1 MHDEKVLR
9 VIIRNGKKIWEPL
22 DEYAPRPPVDPIF
35 FPDDTQKIIINCIDN
50 FVAWYLFHKQF
61 GRFNEK
67 KPQGKPIFS
76 EDQVRKLVKQREK
89 TQTEQMN
96 WFIDWD
102 IHYANMKKFIKLP
115 FPKTKIQGNI
125 KLVPFAI
132 KYGFQFEIA
141 DVDDFVIEGQPY
153 VLGVDS
159 SLYLTADMWERKSQ
173 IDGIILGDGVY
184 VHPGL
189 RHRHIS
195 SPVSYFL
202 LDANTKPI
210 RFGKKLKQKPFW
222 INFMS
227 ARKYHRDKIAML
239 SLTHKDIFDHPN
251 YFVYDG
257 HPNDQAEQPKL
268 FCDWGGKVILVNIFA
283 GINRCDWVGKYK
295 NLTSPVV
302 NVPIRQLVGFKLE
315 DKMRD
320 PKSMAK
326 VDSIAKAVQDK
337 KSLPPILAR
346 KYENGYQV
354 IDGHHRFYGHKKA
367 GASLIQAQIVPP
379 EDTEEGITPQWNQLE
394 KYMHRERTVDGKRTM
409 DISPAQRRQ
418 IWNDN
423 PEDFISCHMMLAH
436 YIEQDNKVQSI
447 QNISTEYTNAYVEL
461 VTETT
466 TDFFFITEKTVKPLA
481 FGMCFVMIG
490 CYRFLNHLR
499 RLGFKTFHPYI
510 DESYDQIKD
519 RDSRIETAF
528 KAFKKFIME
537 DKDFD
542 ALQKICDHN
551 RKHLKYLQDTYTFSD
566 RQWKKLSRVI
576 DF

>member
-1 MHDEKVLR
+1 M
-9 VIIRNGKKIWEPL
+9 I
-22 DEYAPRPPVDPIF
+22 
-35 FPDDTQKIIINCIDN
+35 
-50 FVAWYLFHKQF
+50 
-61 GRFNEK
+61 
-67 KPQGKPIFS
+67 S
-76 EDQVRKLVKQREK
+76 
-89 TQTEQMN
+89 
-96 WFIDWD
+96 FIT
-102 IHYANMKKFIKLP
+102 FLLP

-153 VLGVDS
+153 VLHVDS
-159 SLYLTADMWERKSQ
+159 SLYLTADMWEPESQ
-173 IDGIILGDGVY
+173 IDAIILGDGVY
-184 VHPGL
+184 VHPDL
-189 RHRHIS
+189 QHRHIS

-202 LDANTKPI
+202 LDANTKPLMSV
-210 RFGKKLKQKPFW
+210 KKLKQRPYW

-227 ARKYHRDKIAML
+227 ARKYHRDKIAVL
-239 SLTHKDIFDHPN
+239 SLIHKDIFQHPN

-257 HPNDQAEQPKL
+257 HPNDQQQDHLYKGEAWAEE
-268 FCDWGGKVILVNIFA
+268 FVHF
-283 GINRCDWVGKYK
+283 
-295 NLTSPVV
+295 
-302 NVPIRQLVGFKLE
+302 
-315 DKMRD
+315 RD
-320 PKSMAK
+320 S
-326 VDSIAKAVQDK
+326 
-337 KSLPPILAR
+337 R
-346 KYENGYQV
+346 
-354 IDGHHRFYGHKKA
+354 
-367 GASLIQAQIVPP
+367 
-379 EDTEEGITPQWNQLE
+379 TELE

-409 DISPAQRRQ
+409 DISSAQRRQ
-418 IWNDN
+418 IWDDN

-447 QNISTEYTNAYVEL
+447 QNISKEYTDAYVEL

-481 FGMCFVMIG
+481 FGLCFVMIG
-490 CYRFLNHLR
+490 CYRFLGHLR

-542 ALQKICDHN
+542 ELQKICDHN

>member
-102 IHYANMKKFIKLP
+102 IHYDNMKKFIKLP

-132 KYGFQFEIA
+132 KYGFQFKIA

-189 RHRHIS
+189 QHRHIS

-202 LDANTKPI
+202 LDANTKSPKSV
-210 RFGKKLKQKPFW
+210 KKLKQRPFW

-227 ARKYHRDKIAML
+227 AQKYHRDKIAVL
-239 SLTHKDIFDHPN
+239 SLEHKDIFKHPN

-257 HPNDQAEQPKL
+257 HPNDQMEQQVHL
-268 FCDWGGKVILVNIFA
+268 YQGEAWAAV
-283 GINRCDWVGKYK
+283 
-295 NLTSPVV
+295 
-302 NVPIRQLVGFKLE
+302 
-315 DKMRD
+315 D
-320 PKSMAK
+320 PEA
-326 VDSIAKAVQDK
+326 
-337 KSLPPILAR
+337 
-346 KYENGYQV
+346 
-354 IDGHHRFYGHKKA
+354 
-367 GASLIQAQIVPP
+367 
-379 EDTEEGITPQWNQLE
+379 ITPQWNELE
-394 KYMHRERTVDGKRTM
+394 KYMHRERTVNGKRTM

-423 PEDFISCHMMLAH
+423 PEDFISCQMMFAH
-436 YIEQDNKVQSI
+436 YIEQGNKVQSVH
-447 QNISTEYTNAYVEL
+447 NISTEYTDAYVEL

-466 TDFFFITEKTVKPLA
+466 TGFFFITEKTVKPLA
-481 FGMCFVMIG
+481 FGLCFVMIG

-499 RLGFKTFHPYI
+499 RLGFKTFHPHI

-528 KAFKKFIME
+528 KAFRKFIME

-576 DF
+576 KHSTI

>member
-9 VIIRNGKKIWEPL
+9 VVIRNGRKIWEPL
-22 DEYAPRPPVDPIF
+22 EEYAPRPPVDPIF
-35 FPDDTQKIIINCIDN
+35 FPNEAQKVFIDCIDKC
-50 FVAWYLFHKQF
+50 VAWYITKKAV
-61 GRFNEK
+61 GKFNPK
-67 KPQGKPIFS
+67 GPKPPLHYN
-76 EDQVRKLVKQREK
+76 DTQVRKIVKQKGKQEF
-89 TQTEQMN
+89 EESN

-102 IHYANMKKFIKLP
+102 IHTANIKKFLSLP
-115 FPKTKIQGNI
+115 FTKTKIQGNI

-141 DVDDFVIEGQPY
+141 DVYDFVIEGQPY

-159 SLYLTADMWERKSQ
+159 SLYLTSDMWERKSQ
-173 IDGIILGDGVY
+173 IEGIILGDGVY

-189 RHRHIS
+189 HHRHIS

-202 LDANTKPI
+202 LDANTTPI
-210 RFGKKLKQKPFW
+210 RYGKKLKQKPFW

-239 SLTHKDIFDHPN
+239 SLTHKDIFDYPN

-268 FCDWGGKVILVNIFA
+268 FCDWGGK
-283 GINRCDWVGKYK
+283 YK

-302 NVPIRQLVGFKLE
+302 NVPIRQLVGFE
-315 DKMRD
+315 PDDKMRD

-354 IDGHHRFYGHKKA
+354 IDGHHRFWGHRKA
-367 GASLIQAQIVPP
+367 GADAIKAQIVPP
-379 EDTEEGITPQWNQLE
+379 EDIEEGITPQWNQLE

-409 DISPAQRRQ
+409 DISSAQRRQ

-447 QNISTEYTNAYVEL
+447 QNISKEYTDAYVEL

-466 TDFFFITEKTVKPLA
+466 TDFFFVTEKTVKPLA
-481 FGMCFVMIG
+481 FGLCFVMIG

-499 RLGFKTFHPYI
+499 RLGFKTFHPHI
-510 DESYDQIKD
+510 DESYDQIID